1 MVARCRFGW
10 RLRGFVREQGV
21 ALHKIDVTADRRIQ
35 MLKLYGTSK
44 SRSAR
49 SLWALEELGLKYE
62 HIPVEVAKAKSPE
75 HLKLNPNG
83 HIPVLED
90 DGEIFWESMA
100 INLYLAAKYG
110 KAPFWPESHEDRG
123 HAVQWSF
130 WGMTETEP
138 HLLAILRNRMLLPPE
153 QRNEQAAVA
162 GVAAMQ
168 GPLKV
173 LDGALKGRDY
183 LLGKDFTIAD
193 LNPSSVLSFAVL
205 AKLDMSAT
213 PTAQAWLQK
222 CLGREAFKKARSLP

>member
-1 MVARCRFGW
+1 VPEEAG
-10 RLRGFVREQGV
+10 
-21 ALHKIDVTADRRIQ
+21 ALHKIKALLAYRRIQ
-35 MLKLYGTSK
+35 MLKIYGTSK

-49 SLWALEELGLKYE
+49 ALWALEELGLKYE

-83 HIPVLED
+83 HVPVLED
-90 DGEIFWESMA
+90 DGKIFWESMA

-130 WGMTETEP
+130 WGMTEAEP
-138 HLLAILRNRMLLPPE
+138 HLLTILRNRMLLPAE
-153 QRNEQAAVA
+153 QRNEQAAVTA
-162 GVAAMQ
+162 VAAMEA
-168 GPLKV
+168 PLKV

-193 LNPSSVLSFAVL
+193 LNLASVMSFAMF
-205 AKLDMSAT
+205 AKLDMAAT
-213 PTAQAWLQK
+213 PVAQAWMQK
-222 CLGREAFKKARSLP
+222 CLGRDAFKKARSLP

>member
-1 MVARCRFGW
+1 
-10 RLRGFVREQGV
+10 
-21 ALHKIDVTADRRIQ
+21 

-62 HIPVEVAKAKSPE
+62 HVPVEVAKAKSPE
-75 HLKLNPNG
+75 HLRLNPNG

-90 DGEIFWESMA
+90 DGKIFWESMA

-110 KAPFWPESHEDRG
+110 KAPLWPESHEDRG

-130 WGMTETEP
+130 WGMIEAEP
-138 HLLAILRNRMLLPPE
+138 LLLTILLNRALLPPE
-153 QRNEQAAVA
+153 KRNEEAAVTA
-162 GVAAMQ
+162 VAAVQ

-173 LDGALKGRDY
+173 LDGALTGRDY

-193 LNPSSVLSFAVL
+193 LNLSAIMSFAL
-205 AKLDMSAT
+205 FAKLDMSAT
-213 PTAQAWLQK
+213 PAAQAWVQK
-222 CLGREAFKKARSLP
+222 CLGREGFKKAHSLP

>member
-1 MVARCRFGW
+1 
-10 RLRGFVREQGV
+10 
-21 ALHKIDVTADRRIQ
+21 
-35 MLKLYGTSK
+35 MLKLHGTSK

-49 SLWALEELGLKYE
+49 CLWALEELGLKYE
-62 HIPVEVAKAKSPE
+62 HVPIEVSKAKSPE

-83 HIPVLED
+83 HIPVLDD

-110 KAPFWPESHEDRG
+110 KAPMWPESHEGRG

-138 HLLAILRNRMLLPPE
+138 LLLTILRNRLLLPPE
-153 QRNEQAAVA
+153 QRNEQAAVQA
-162 GVAAMQ
+162 VAAVQ

-173 LDGALKGRDY
+173 LDGALKGREY

-193 LNPSSVLSFAVL
+193 LNVAGVLSFAML
-205 AKLDMSAT
+205 AKLDLTAA

>member
-1 MVARCRFGW
+1 
-10 RLRGFVREQGV
+10 
-21 ALHKIDVTADRRIQ
+21 

-49 SLWALEELGLKYE
+49 CLWALEELGLKYE
-62 HIPVEVAKAKSPE
+62 HVPVEVAKAKSPE

-110 KAPFWPESHEDRG
+110 KAPMWPESHEGRG

-130 WGMTETEP
+130 WGMTEAEP
-138 HLLAILRNRMLLPPE
+138 LLITILRNRMLLPPE
-153 QRNEQAAVA
+153 QRNEQAAEQA
-162 GVAAMQ
+162 VAAVQ

-173 LDGALKGRDY
+173 LDGALKGHDY

-193 LNPSSVLSFAVL
+193 LNLSGVLSFAVL
-205 AKLDMSAT
+205 AKLDFAAA

-222 CLGREAFKKARSLP
+222 CLGRDAFKKARSLP

>member
-1 MVARCRFGW
+1 
-10 RLRGFVREQGV
+10 
-21 ALHKIDVTADRRIQ
+21 
-35 MLKLYGTSK
+35 MLKLHGTSK

-49 SLWALEELGLKYE
+49 CLWALEELGLKYE
-62 HIPVEVAKAKSPE
+62 HVPVEVSKAKSPE

-83 HIPVLED
+83 HIPVLDD

-110 KAPFWPESHEDRG
+110 KAPMWPESHEGRG

-138 HLLAILRNRMLLPPE
+138 LLLTVLRNRLILPPE
-153 QRNEQAAVA
+153 QRNEQAAA
-162 GVAAMQ
+162 QAVAAVQ

-173 LDGALKGRDY
+173 LDGALKGREY

-193 LNPSSVLSFAVL
+193 LNVAGVLSFAML
-205 AKLDMSAT
+205 AKLDLTAA

>member
-1 MVARCRFGW
+1 
-10 RLRGFVREQGV
+10 
-21 ALHKIDVTADRRIQ
+21 

-49 SLWALEELGLKYE
+49 CLWALEEFGLKYE
-62 HIPVEVAKAKSPE
+62 HVPVEVSKVKSPE

-83 HIPVLED
+83 HIPVLDD

-110 KAPFWPESHEDRG
+110 KAPMWPESHEGRG

-138 HLLAILRNRMLLPPE
+138 LLLTILRNRLLLPPE
-153 QRNEQAAVA
+153 QRNEQAAVQA
-162 GVAAMQ
+162 VAAVQ

-173 LDGALKGRDY
+173 LDGALKGREY

-193 LNPSSVLSFAVL
+193 LNVAGVLSFAML
-205 AKLDMSAT
+205 AKLDLTAA

>member
-1 MVARCRFGW
+1 
-10 RLRGFVREQGV
+10 
-21 ALHKIDVTADRRIQ
+21 

-49 SLWALEELGLKYE
+49 CLWALEELGLKYE
-62 HIPVEVAKAKSPE
+62 HVPVETTKAKSPE
-75 HLKLNPNG
+75 HLRLNPNG
-83 HIPVLED
+83 HVPVLED
-90 DGEIFWESMA
+90 DGKIFWESMA

-110 KAPFWPESHEDRG
+110 KAPFWPESHDDRG

-138 HLLAILRNRMLLPPE
+138 HLIAILRNRMLLPPE

-162 GVAAMQ
+162 AVAAMQ

-173 LDGALKGRDY
+173 LDGALKGRDH

-193 LNPSSVLSFAVL
+193 LNLSSILSFALL
-205 AKLDMSAT
+205 AKIDMTAT
-213 PTAQAWLQK
+213 PTAQAWLGK